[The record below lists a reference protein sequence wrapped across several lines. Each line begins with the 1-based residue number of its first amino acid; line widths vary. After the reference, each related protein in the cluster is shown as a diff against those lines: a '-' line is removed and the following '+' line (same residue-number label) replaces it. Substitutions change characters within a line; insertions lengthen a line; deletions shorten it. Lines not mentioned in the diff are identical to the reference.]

1 LTFKNKHRVTDNN
14 DNFVN
19 RPNNN
24 HKVAWLNMTDDTG
37 HFNQI
42 AVGFYPDATTGFDRL
57 FDAHTM
63 NDGSDFALYAV
74 SDDHKLVID
83 ALPDTNISGT
93 RVPLTIEVTA
103 ASNLTLSLDHQT
115 GLDDFDI
122 YLFDNNTQNTIDLK
136 AIDYTFNLPAGV
148 YDGRFELVFNSV
160 TGIEDESLPDNAIIL
175 SQQHGVFTLQSIL
188 DNEQIKDL
196 NVYDIN
202 GRILFAKTDLNS
214 RKTQVN
220 LSYLPNG
227 SIVLFKI
234 MTIGQKTAVK
244 KTIKLK

>member
-1 LTFKNKHRVTDNN
+1 MASIPLSILAIDFNTLTVLLTNFNN
-14 DNFVN
+14 T
-19 RPNNN
+19 
-24 HKVAWLNMTDDTG
+24 K
-37 HFNQI
+37 
-42 AVGFYPDATTGFDRL
+42 
-57 FDAHTM
+57 
-63 NDGSDFALYAV
+63 AL
-74 SDDHKLVID
+74 L
-83 ALPDTNISGT
+83 
-93 RVPLTIEVTA
+93 ETA
-103 ASNLTLSLDHQT
+103 KILSQLK
-115 GLDDFDI
+115 
-122 YLFDNNTQNTIDLK
+122 FDNNTKNIIDLK